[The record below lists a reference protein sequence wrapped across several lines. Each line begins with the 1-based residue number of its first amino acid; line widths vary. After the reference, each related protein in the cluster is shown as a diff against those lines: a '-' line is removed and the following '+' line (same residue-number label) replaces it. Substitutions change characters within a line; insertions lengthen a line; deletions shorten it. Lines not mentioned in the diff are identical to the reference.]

1 MYPVIDLFMRS
12 QFQSIPL
19 LPCILNAHTI
29 PLPAGHAFNHS
40 IHPTSSLN
48 GQNPLFYLQVMDV
61 GAGEEETALIYA
73 INSWG
78 GNQTGINPNWVSP
91 QNQMQHSTEG
101 HTNGSYLPQHSIG
114 LLVCIVPPD
123 EEAARTCQDF
133 YGQCIEQ
140 TFR

>member
-1 MYPVIDLFMRS
+1 
-12 QFQSIPL
+12 
-19 LPCILNAHTI
+19 
-29 PLPAGHAFNHS
+29 
-40 IHPTSSLN
+40 
-48 GQNPLFYLQVMDV
+48 MDV

-133 YGQCIEQ
+133 YGQCIDQ